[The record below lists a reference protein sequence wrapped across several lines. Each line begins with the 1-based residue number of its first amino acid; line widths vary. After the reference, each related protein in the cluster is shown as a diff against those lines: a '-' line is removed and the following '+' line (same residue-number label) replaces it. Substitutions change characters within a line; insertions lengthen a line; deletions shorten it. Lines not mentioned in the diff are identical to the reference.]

1 MNEIFGKL
9 QFFTNNQL
17 NLENMI
23 IQNILIFL
31 INNFIFIN
39 TMELN
44 KDVSEKEFITLLSQS
59 SRTFAKIDVKQML
72 QEEHSLLK
80 LVSLL

>member
-39 TMELN
+39 TMEF
-44 KDVSEKEFITLLSQS
+44 K
-59 SRTFAKIDVKQML
+59 
-72 QEEHSLLK
+72 
-80 LVSLL
+80 

>member
-1 MNEIFGKL
+1 
-9 QFFTNNQL
+9 
-17 NLENMI
+17 MI

-44 KDVSEKEFITLLSQS
+44 KDVSEKLL
-59 SRTFAKIDVKQML
+59 
-72 QEEHSLLK
+72 LLYC
-80 LVSLL
+80 LRVVELL

>member
-1 MNEIFGKL
+1 MKITLFIIIN
-9 QFFTNNQL
+9 

-39 TMELN
+39 TMDLN
-44 KDVSEKEFITLLSQS
+44 KDVSEKEFITLLSQN

-72 QEEHSLLK
+72 QEEHSY
-80 LVSLL
+80 

>member
-1 MNEIFGKL
+1 
-9 QFFTNNQL
+9 
-17 NLENMI
+17 MI

>member
-39 TMELN
+39 TMDLN
-44 KDVSEKEFITLLSQS
+44 KDVSEKEFITLLSQN

-72 QEEHSLLK
+72 QEEHSL
-80 LVSLL
+80 

>member
-9 QFFTNNQL
+9 QYFTNNQL

-23 IQNILIFL
+23 IQTVLIFL

-39 TMELN
+39 TMDLK
-44 KDVSEKEFITLLSQS
+44 KDVSEKEFITLLSQNS
-59 SRTFAKIDVKQML
+59 KIFC
-72 QEEHSLLK
+72 
-80 LVSLL
+80 